1 MKSQRDN
8 CSANNITELA
18 GNAFNKACVFMA
30 VTMCFAS
37 AGRKV
42 LLEGPE
48 VDTEHETDE
57 SSRTW

>member
-1 MKSQRDN
+1 MKLQPDN
-8 CSANNITELA
+8 YSASRITELA

-30 VTMCFAS
+30 VTMCLAI

-57 SSRTW
+57 SSNKW